1 MPAPSYETLKQ
12 QKAEVEKEL
21 MQTRGELEEART
33 DASTLSE
40 SAAQADVLR
49 VQLRRC
55 INFFDNMVKS
65 LDLGASVETQIE
77 RFVLET
83 EKVLNATTTH

>member
-12 QKAEVEKEL
+12 QKADLEKEL

-33 DASTLSE
+33 DASLLSE
-40 SAAQADVLR
+40 SAAQTDVLR

-55 INFFDNMVKS
+55 IHFFDNMVKS
-65 LDLGASVETQIE
+65 LDLGVSVETQIE

-83 EKVLNATTTH
+83 EKVLSASS